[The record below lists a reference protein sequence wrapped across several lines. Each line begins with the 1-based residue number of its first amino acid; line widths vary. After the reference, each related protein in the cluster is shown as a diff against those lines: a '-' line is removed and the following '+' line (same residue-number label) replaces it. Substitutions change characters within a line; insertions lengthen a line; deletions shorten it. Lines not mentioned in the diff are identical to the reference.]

1 MKRQI
6 ISGITAAALAAA
18 TLAGCRSSSGGSS
31 ASAEGAGAYEGQTL
45 NVLTWEGD
53 VADDQIVAF
62 EDAYGVTVN
71 VTYVEDTNTIL
82 AKMLQGSS
90 EYDVIDLEGVYVQ
103 SFVEADLLAPLD
115 YDKLTNYD
123 NIEPTYVEKGPIGD
137 EDLEY
142 CLPICGPLY
151 TGVVVNKETCPIE
164 ITSFADLADPALA
177 GDIWCTN
184 ATISL
189 YAGALKALG
198 YSPNSDNED
207 ELNEAQALLQE
218 IKPNIKAFGAS
229 AISSLET
236 GDCSVAYTYDYNI
249 LMCDDKANWDKFEI
263 IPETVLGY
271 TQYWSIA
278 ASSDKQDLANEFI
291 NDSFS
296 ADAAIAIAEE
306 WGGVPVV
313 KQALI
318 EDALDDDYFENPM
331 IQEFADMWPD
341 HEDLAVNDNQTAIM
355 DTLYNELMSGE

>member
-1 MKRQI
+1 MKKNVI
-6 ISGITAAALAAA
+6 CVMLAASLVA
-18 TLAGCRSSSGGSS
+18 AGLAGCGGKESQD
-31 ASAEGAGAYEGQTL
+31 GAVAAAADAYEGETL

-53 VADDQIVAF
+53 VADDQISAF
-62 EDAYGVTVN
+62 EEQFGVKVN

-90 EYDVIDLEGVYVQ
+90 EYDVIDLESAYVQ
-103 SFVEADLLAPLD
+103 SFVDAELLAPLD

-137 EDLEY
+137 EELQY

-151 TGVVVNKETCPIE
+151 TGVVINKETCPIE

-177 GDIWCTN
+177 GEIWCTN

-249 LMCDDKANWDKFEI
+249 LMCDDKDNWDRFEI

-291 NDSFS
+291 NNSFS
-296 ADAAIAIAEE
+296 AEAAIAIAEE

-313 KQALI
+313 RQELI
-318 EDALDDDYFENPM
+318 EDALEDDYFENPM
-331 IQEFADMWPD
+331 MQEFADMWSD
-341 HEDLAVNDNQTAIM
+341 HEDLAASDSQTAIM